1 MSPKKALC
9 FSIFIRMMM
18 VFFCISICFVRFIE
32 SDDEIKQGLMEKEK
46 RELVIAA
53 ERADTKTC
61 QKLLEK
67 WIPLDGVLAD
77 GSTPLHLTALNS
89 PGEES
94 FALLKEMLYFFADP
108 TLKDHEGRTPLHLA
122 CTNTKNITRR
132 NDVIALLLLSG
143 GEINAENNY
152 GRAVLSD
159 LVTLQ
164 SADGVAN
171 FLDFWG
177 CMCTEE
183 TIEKAKKLAG
193 SSAGIGLGNTDVYTV
208 LTKKRTIE
216 NSIKSSGIPEII
228 LRILKGEWNEA
239 LGIIEKNTS
248 LLDYCLPEKY
258 GRLSVLF
265 VAILRGEKKL
275 AKALLG
281 KKVSA
286 TSVDSWGRNILHIIT
301 GSCLLNESEKI
312 KLLGRA
318 FEAGAQS
325 REDLKGNTIVHIAV
339 KNDYISLLMFLKKQY
354 ANKVNFA
361 HKNKQ
366 GDSPVDIAIR
376 HGKSKVV
383 DILRSN

>member
-9 FSIFIRMMM
+9 FSIFIRMLM

-32 SDDEIKQGLMEKEK
+32 SDDETKQGLMEKEK

-53 ERADTKTC
+53 ERADTKKC

-94 FALLKEMLYFFADP
+94 FAILKEMLYFFADP

-122 CTNTKNITRR
+122 CTNTKNIARR
-132 NDVIALLLLSG
+132 NDVIALLLLNG

-164 SADGVAN
+164 GADGVAN
-171 FLDFWG
+171 FLDYWG
-177 CMCTEE
+177 YVCTDE
-183 TIEKAKKLAG
+183 TVEKAKKLAG
-193 SSAGIGLGNTDVYTV
+193 SSAGIGLGNTDVYAV

-216 NSIKSSGIPEII
+216 STIKNSGIPEMM
-228 LRILKGEWNEA
+228 LRVLKGEWNEA
-239 LGIIEKNTS
+239 LEIIEKNTS

-258 GRLSVLF
+258 GKLSVLF

-281 KKVSA
+281 KKLSI
-286 TSVDSWGRNILHIIT
+286 SPVDSWGRNLLHIIT

-312 KLLGRA
+312 KLLERA
-318 FEAGAQS
+318 FESGAQS
-325 REDLKGNTIVHIAV
+325 KEDVKGNTIVHIAV
-339 KNDYISLLMFLKKQY
+339 KNDYISLLMFLKKHY
-354 ANKVNFA
+354 GSRVNFS
-361 HKNKQ
+361 HRNKQ
-366 GDSPVDIAIR
+366 GDSPVDIAYR
-376 HGKSKVV
+376 HGKSKIV
-383 DILRSN
+383 DVLRSN